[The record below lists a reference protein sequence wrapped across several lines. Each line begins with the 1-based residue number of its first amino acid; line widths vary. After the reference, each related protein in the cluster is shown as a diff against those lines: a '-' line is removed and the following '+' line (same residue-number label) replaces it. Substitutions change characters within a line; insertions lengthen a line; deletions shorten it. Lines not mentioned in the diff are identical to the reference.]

1 MCSEETPHLSPL
13 PSRGERGHAFGCSV
27 PCGTNS
33 TPAINQRKSRF
44 GIDCMEMQQESAR
57 LRRPGHMR
65 TDEAREF
72 SRGLRRKETG
82 AERRLWRLLRDRRF
96 SGFKFRRQFPIG
108 PYYLDFYCPES
119 GLAVEL
125 DGGVHGEPE
134 KKAKDKE
141 RDDFL
146 RANGIVVLRFWNHQL
161 GTQLEVVRS
170 EIWRALV
177 RRRGA

>member
-1 MCSEETPHLSPL
+1 VFRWRVEENWRVGGVCDKT
-13 PSRGERGHAFGCSV
+13 GEIAFG
-27 PCGTNS
+27 
-33 TPAINQRKSRF
+33 IER
-44 GIDCMEMQQESAR
+44 DMETQQESAR
-57 LRRPGHMR
+57 LRRPGHTR
-65 TDEAREF
+65 TRKAREF
-72 SRGLRRKETG
+72 SRELRQKETA

-96 SGFKFRRQFPIG
+96 SGYKFRRQFPIG

-134 KKAKDKE
+134 KKANDEE

-161 GTQLEVVRS
+161 GTQIEVVRS
-170 EIWRALV
+170 EIWRALMGAG
-177 RRRGA
+177 RRT